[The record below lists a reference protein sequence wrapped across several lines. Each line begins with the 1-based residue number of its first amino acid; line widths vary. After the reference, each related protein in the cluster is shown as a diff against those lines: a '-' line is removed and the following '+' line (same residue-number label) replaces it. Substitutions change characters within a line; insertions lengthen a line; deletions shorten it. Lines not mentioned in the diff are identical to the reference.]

1 MKFGD
6 FIEQGKVKKGTPD
19 IPKIKSLLQTSNNHL
34 LFLENQKIDEISAGS
49 ILVTYYEALR
59 EVVEAISLKEGFKVY
74 SHEAFTYFLK
84 EKNENLMSV
93 KFDNLRKLRNS
104 INYYG
109 EKVNISEVESAKEEI
124 NELINNLKKKCFS
137 FYFSKKGQNAKINH
151 FTISNGKTP

>member
-6 FIEQGKVKKGTPD
+6 FIEKGKVRKGTAD

-34 LFLENQKIDEISAGS
+34 LFLDNQKINEISAGS

-59 EVVEAISLKEGFKVY
+59 EVVEAICLKEGFKVY

-84 EKNENLMSV
+84 EKNEDLMSLR
-93 KFDNLRKLRNS
+93 FDNMRKLRNS

-109 EKVNISEVESAKEEI
+109 EKVNIIEAESAKKETK
-124 NELINNLKKKCFS
+124 ELIDNLKKKYLIEF
-137 FYFSKKGQNAKINH
+137 
-151 FTISNGKTP
+151 

>member
-1 MKFGD
+1 MKFWD
-6 FIEQGKVKKGTPD
+6 FVEQGKVRKGTPD

-34 LFLENQKIDEISAGS
+34 LFLDNQKINEISAGS

-59 EVVEAISLKEGFKVY
+59 EVVEAICLKEGFKVY

-109 EKVNISEVESAKEEI
+109 EKVNIIEVESSKEEMK
-124 NELINNLKKKCFS
+124 ELINNLKKKYLSEF
-137 FYFSKKGQNAKINH
+137 
-151 FTISNGKTP
+151 

>member
-1 MKFGD
+1 MKFWD
-6 FIEQGKVKKGTPD
+6 FVEQGKVRKGTPD

-34 LFLENQKIDEISAGS
+34 LLLDNQKINEISAGS

-59 EVVEAISLKEGFKVY
+59 EVVEAICLKDGFKVY
-74 SHEAFTYFLK
+74 SHETFTYLLK

-109 EKVNISEVESAKEEI
+109 EKVNIIEVESSKEEMK
-124 NELINNLKKKCFS
+124 ELINNLKKKYLSEF
-137 FYFSKKGQNAKINH
+137 
-151 FTISNGKTP
+151 